1 MQESQSL
8 WWRIIRFAFRLLYH
22 ELAFTYDAVSYT
34 VSLGQWRTWQRTALD
49 FLPDSEAGLILEI
62 AHGTGNLQL
71 DLHSA
76 GYDSIA
82 YDFSPQMG
90 RIASAKLDRRGVGG
104 IFTRGKAQELPFAE
118 STFSAIVTTF
128 PTDFIIQPE
137 TLNEAYRIL
146 ADGGVLIAVL
156 NGTLTGSNPI
166 TNFIE
171 WLYEITGQREREH
184 TSLDDYFAGYGFT
197 VEPKIIDC
205 ERSQAHLIVL
215 RK

>member
-8 WWRIIRFAFRLLYH
+8 WWKFIRFAFRLLYH
-22 ELAFTYDAVSYT
+22 EMAFTYDAVSYT

-49 FLPDSEAGLILEI
+49 FLPDPNSGLILEI

-82 YDFSPQMG
+82 YDFSAQMG
-90 RIASAKLDRRGVGG
+90 HIASAKLKRHTING
-104 IFTRGKAQELPFAE
+104 IFTRGRAQELPFADN
-118 STFSAIVTTF
+118 SFSAILTTF
-128 PTDFIIQPE
+128 PTNFIIQPE
-137 TLNEAYRIL
+137 TLNETYRVL
-146 ADGGVLIAVL
+146 TDDGVLIAVL
-156 NGTLTGSNPI
+156 NGTLTGGNLL

-171 WLYEITGQREREH
+171 WLYRITGQRERDD
-184 TSLDDYFAGYGFT
+184 TPAQDYFAGYGFT
-197 VEPKIIDC
+197 VEPTIVDC
-205 ERSQAHLIVL
+205 GASKAHLVIL

>member
-1 MQESQSL
+1 MRESDSL
-8 WWRIIRFAFRLLYH
+8 WWRLIRFAFRLLYH
-22 ELAFTYDAVSYT
+22 EMAFTYDAVSYT

-49 FLPDSEAGLILEI
+49 FLPDPVAGLILEI

-76 GYDSIA
+76 GYRSIA

-90 RIASAKLDRRGVGG
+90 RIASAKLDRHEVEG
-104 IFTRGKAQELPFAE
+104 IFTRGKAQELPFADN
-118 STFSAIVTTF
+118 TFSAIVTTF
-128 PTDFIIQPE
+128 PTDFIIQSE
-137 TLNEAYRIL
+137 TLHEAYRVL
-146 ADGGVLIAVL
+146 TTDGVLIAVL

-171 WLYEITGQREREH
+171 WLYKITGQREREDA
-184 TSLDDYFAGYGFT
+184 SPQDYFAGYGFT
-197 VEPKIIDC
+197 VEPKIVDC
-205 ERSQAHLIVL
+205 DGSQAHLIIL